1 METLSR
7 HSRLP
12 CRHATFSRGV
22 HAPLSVH
29 APRHAIR
36 HVVTIP
42 LRFSRTEFAGAFG
55 DLGTDLPLLVG
66 IVAATGMD
74 ATTAFVVFGALQIAS
89 GLAYR
94 LPMPVQPLKAMA
106 AIAIAGKLAPPLLA
120 AGGLIVGVV
129 MLLLAR
135 SGALEWIARTVP
147 KPVVR
152 GIQVGLGIQ
161 LAILA
166 LTRFLSA
173 NGRAGWLL
181 AAVSLALVV
190 GLRNN
195 RRVPAALV
203 VLALGLVV
211 AALTWPAGAPLPLG
225 MRLPVLITR
234 WPTAREFAEASL
246 LLALPQLALSL
257 GNSVLATKQ
266 VVADLFPDRPPL
278 TVRRI
283 GTTYGLMN
291 LLAAPLGGIPV
302 CHGSG
307 GIAGHYAF
315 GARTGASGVIYGTF
329 LVLSGL
335 FLVGDPAAFQ
345 RLFPGPVLGTLLLVE
360 AITVLTL
367 VRDLR
372 HTPRWLA
379 FAVGCGLAAA
389 FLPYGYAV
397 ALVGGTV
404 VSTVFTRWKR
414 PVGAP

>member
-1 METLSR
+1 METHRR

-12 CRHATFSRGV
+12 RWHATFPEAFTPLHV
-22 HAPLSVH
+22 HAPH
-29 APRHAIR
+29 HAIR
-36 HVVTIP
+36 HVVSFP

-166 LTRFLSA
+166 LTRFLPA

-181 AAVSLALVV
+181 AALSLALVV

-195 RRVPAALV
+195 RRVPAALL

-360 AITVLTL
+360 AITVLAL

-372 HTPRWLA
+372 DTPRWLA

-404 VSTVFTRWKR
+404 ASTVFTRWRR
-414 PVGAP
+414 PAGAP

>member
-1 METLSR
+1 MRSP
-7 HSRLP
+7 SSSLP
-12 CRHATFSRGV
+12 SY
-22 HAPLSVH
+22 
-29 APRHAIR
+29 
-36 HVVTIP
+36 P
-42 LRFSRTEFAGAFG
+42 LRFTRAEFSGAFG

-66 IVAATGMD
+66 LIVATGMD

-120 AGGLIVGVV
+120 AGGLLVGMI
-129 MLLLAR
+129 MLILAR

-161 LAILA
+161 LAMLA
-166 LTRFLSA
+166 LTRFIPA
-173 NGRAGWLL
+173 NGTRGWLL
-181 AAVSLALVV
+181 AAVSLVII
-190 GLRNN
+190 LRL
-195 RRVPAALV
+195 RKSHRMPAALV

-211 AALTWPAGAPLPLG
+211 AALTWPAGAPLPIG
-225 MRLPVLITR
+225 FRLPVLPAR
-234 WPTAREFAEASL
+234 WPTPAEFAQASL

-266 VVADLFPDRPPL
+266 VVADLFPEREPL
-278 TVRRI
+278 TVKRI
-283 GTTYGLMN
+283 GTTYALMN
-291 LLAAPLGGIPV
+291 LVAAPLGGIPV

-335 FLVGDPAAFQ
+335 LLVGEPAAFQ
-345 RLFPGPVLGTLLLVE
+345 RLFPGPILGTLLLVE
-360 AITVLTL
+360 AITVLLL

-372 HTPRWLA
+372 HTPGWLA
-379 FAVGCGLAAA
+379 FAVACGLAAA

-397 ALVGGTV
+397 ALAGGTLLSIAIRRWSGRV
-404 VSTVFTRWKR
+404 V
-414 PVGAP
+414 PI